1 MVYTANVFERHEF
14 LDDMLMLTCSV
25 TYCFFMKIVFKI
37 YGSTYHDNDELLNSI
52 GMQGYFSGAIA
63 RVFFPIIM

>member
-1 MVYTANVFERHEF
+1 MCLKDLNFWKI
-14 LDDMLMLTCSV
+14 MLMLTSSV
-25 TYCFFMKIVFKI
+25 TYCFFMKIAFKI
-37 YGSTYHDNDELLNSI
+37 YGSTYYDDDELLNSI

>member
-1 MVYTANVFERHEF
+1 
-14 LDDMLMLTCSV
+14 MLMLTSSV
-25 TYCFFMKIVFKI
+25 TYCFFMKIAFKI
-37 YGSTYHDNDELLNSI
+37 YGSTYYDDDELLNSI